1 VRSLLVA
8 LTAATT
14 LTASCASNRARKVEM
29 DHRDIEMT
37 PKGSFV
43 RGTGD
48 EVEELD
54 EEEFYSLLG
63 DKEAFDKIHDERSAG
78 ELMQPAG
85 LAIASVGIAVGL
97 AGFGF
102 AYAINK
108 DPPISVLGEN
118 DIILLYGLLGVGAL
132 GTVGGGYLYADG
144 NEKAAG
150 AKRLFDNEYAIAA
163 LEKARYGTGGATAS
177 TIARLELTTE
187 TGTNTYCSVNGVVF
201 KPLKAFDD
209 KNRPVK
215 LDPERTQEWFVWQS
229 LPEGTLGGTNDW
241 VRSTTTTTLAD
252 IGKDIVVT
260 VKVNS
265 ETNVSTTLQLKPDYG
280 CKSRFDFAGAPGF
293 TGERGKRGIDATED
307 GATGGSGGTGVNGEE
322 GARGNEV
329 DVEATAL
336 RGPMGESLVLAVITE
351 SGASTLA
358 VFDPATAGPLVLDA
372 SGGRG
377 GSGGDGG
384 DGGEGGDYSSDDTC
398 AVGGLGGS
406 GGTGGNGG
414 RGGDGG
420 TIRVRADAKDVLAAI
435 APVVNGGAG
444 GGEGGKGS
452 GGSGGAGDTCPE
464 HTRTQGARGADGVSG
479 GDGTPGR
486 EGKVDVNVAPRA
498 SLKRLQEALAT
509 MPAFEADAARE
520 SDAPPARADTKP
532 QPPKKKPKKK

>member
-1 VRSLLVA
+1 MNAAFIALVA
-8 LTAATT
+8 TTALTMA
-14 LTASCASNRARKVEM
+14 CASNRARHVEM

-54 EEEFYSLLG
+54 EEEFYSLVG
-63 DKEAFDKIHDERSAG
+63 DKEAFEKIHGERSSG

-85 LAIASVGIAVGL
+85 LAIATAGVAVGL

-118 DIILLYGLLGVGAL
+118 DILLLYGLLGVGAL
-132 GTVGGGYLYADG
+132 GAVGGGYLYVDG

-150 AKRLFDNEYAIAA
+150 EKRLFDNDYALAA
-163 LEKARYGTGGATAS
+163 LEKARYGTGGATPS
-177 TIARLELTTE
+177 TIARLQLTTE
-187 TGTNTYCSVNGVVF
+187 NGASTFCSVSGVVF
-201 KPLKAFDD
+201 KPLKAFDVKD
-209 KNRPVK
+209 RPVK
-215 LDPERTQEWFVWQS
+215 LDPARTEEWFVWQS
-229 LPEGTLGGTNDW
+229 LPEGTLGETHDW
-241 VRSTTTTTLAD
+241 VRSTTTTSLAD

-260 VKVNS
+260 VKVSS
-265 ETNVSTTLQLKPDYG
+265 ETNVSTVLQLRPDYG
-280 CKSRFDFAGAPGF
+280 CKSPRFDFAGAPGF
-293 TGERGKRGIDATED
+293 TGERGKRGNDANEH
-307 GATGGSGGTGVNGEE
+307 GASGGGGGTGVNGED
-322 GARGNEV
+322 GARGHDV

-358 VFDPATAGPLVLDA
+358 VFDPATAGALVLDA

-398 AVGGLGGS
+398 AVGGIGGS

-414 RGGDGG
+414 RGGEGG
-420 TIRVRADAKDVLAAI
+420 TIRVRADSKDVLAAI
-435 APVVNGGAG
+435 APIVNGGAA
-444 GGEGGKGS
+444 GGEGGRGGGGS
-452 GGSGGAGDTCPE
+452 GGSGDSCPE
-464 HTRTQGARGADGVSG
+464 GSRTQGARGADGVSG

-486 EGKVDVNVAPRA
+486 DGKLDVNVAPRA
-498 SLKRLQEALAT
+498 SLKRLQDALAT
-509 MPAFEADAARE
+509 LPAVDAGAAE
-520 SDAPPARADTKP
+520 GAPVPPPAEATKP
-532 QPPKKKPKKK
+532 SKKKTKKK